1 MAEQTGKSTK
11 RSKPRPHSS
20 RSTQGSDSS
29 HSRRPSSDS
38 EYKGPGTQG
47 SNLNIIGV
55 ESEQGLDGSFAD
67 QTQAYPAMVGGFSS
81 ESEGGAALSS
91 IMETTHDSERV
102 RDSISNSHVVPGY
115 LPSNAS
121 VTKLKS
127 AEIYGFEMDETIQK
141 SAIMVKRL
149 RSKSESRKSENEYGD
164 EIDPSDEQHG
174 QTPPYK
180 RQLQSHQSEKM
191 TDFTKTQITI
201 PTGAH
206 DYLQLPP
213 AREDEGC
220 VICCQNTDGPGN
232 LIVLCDT
239 CDRGFHQQC
248 YQPNIDNKY
257 IEIAELEWVCYA
269 CSLPLSTTSS
279 QGLSAMAEDM
289 SLSGEEVPQDVKENY
304 LKSLSKANLVKLI
317 TRIESRSPSIKLYP
331 SRLSSPSATPQDQ
344 ERFISSS
351 IAETILP
358 FDSRQGQDSIGAS
371 PTHPSMQGVQ
381 ADYFDPY
388 VTHFTPTAGPP
399 PGQAQSSMNAD
410 NLAQG
415 ALAPTSRPPT
425 VSDVADIS
433 INNNTPYPPSQP
445 ATPNST
451 SHTGRQTPISGSGM
465 TGPYHSVKAQDLPPY
480 EEMIFMAIADLKQE
494 AGSAPKAI
502 LDWVQ
507 EHYPVPETF
516 RASCGQAISKAAK
529 KGRLLK
535 EGALYKLK
543 PGYNYP
549 RRISR
554 QSGTTRARSQ
564 SYNSALPPGIPVLD
578 PSNRGNAM
586 AGGFDQISSIM
597 DPSLYGML
605 PSSVFPGQP
614 QALGSQVYANMGT
627 NAIPGIHQPSSS
639 FKFDPQSFGHS
650 LTLQTAG
657 LSGNNSPSDPKGR
670 NLSGLVGLG
679 VTNPP
684 SGNTS
689 DSELGL
695 ESDILGPR
703 SSSISSNSS
712 GQQSLPGLQG
722 SASFAARALQ
732 TQRAQQSQQAA
743 FPYDRTWMNAGA
755 GLQSPGGLARM
766 PPTPG
771 KVSTPSVFSRQMYQ
785 GRVGSMASPLQF
797 PTQPYGDLGSITI
810 PAQPQPQSP
819 QTHATFGNQIPVTQS
834 GLSTNTTVQ
843 GQGGRTGA
851 KLFKTRCAQCH
862 TVEAGGANKVGPN
875 LNGLFGRKSGLAP
888 GYSYTEA
895 NKNKGVV
902 WEDQTLYDYLENPK
916 KYIPGTKM
924 AFNGFKKPKER
935 NDVIAYLKENC

>member
-1 MAEQTGKSTK
+1 MDMHGTG
-11 RSKPRPHSS
+11 R
-20 RSTQGSDSS
+20 GND
-29 HSRRPSSDS
+29 
-38 EYKGPGTQG
+38 
-47 SNLNIIGV
+47 
-55 ESEQGLDGSFAD
+55 
-67 QTQAYPAMVGGFSS
+67 GFSNPH
-81 ESEGGAALSS
+81 AVA
-91 IMETTHDSERV
+91 T
-102 RDSISNSHVVPGY
+102 GY
-115 LPSNAS
+115 LPSNPSA
-121 VTKLKS
+121 TKLKARKSISAGRKSQNVS

-164 EIDPSDEQHG
+164 DMEPSDEQHG

-180 RQLQSHQSEKM
+180 RQLQSHKSEKM
-191 TDFTKTQITI
+191 TDFMKNQITI
-201 PTGAH
+201 PPHPH
-206 DYLQLPP
+206 DYLQLQP
-213 AREDEGC
+213 AREDGGC
-220 VICCQNTDGPGN
+220 VICCKNTDGPGN
-232 LIVLCDT
+232 QIVLCDA

-248 YQPNIDNKY
+248 YKPHIDNKY
-257 IEIAELEWVCYA
+257 IEIAELEWICYA

-279 QGLSAMAEDM
+279 QGLSALAEDM
-289 SLSGEEVPQDVKENY
+289 SLSGEEVPQDIKENY

-344 ERFISSS
+344 ERFMSTT

-358 FDSRQGQDSIGAS
+358 FDSRPDQDSIGAS

-388 VTHFTPTAGPP
+388 VAHFTPV
-399 PGQAQSSMNAD
+399 PGSVSGIAHPSISSD
-410 NLAQG
+410 NHVQGTLAS
-415 ALAPTSRPPT
+415 SRQP
-425 VSDVADIS
+425 VASDVTEFS
-433 INNNTPYPPSQP
+433 TNNSTPYPPSQP

-451 SHTGRQTPISGSGM
+451 SHTGRQTPISGSGLS
-465 TGPYHSVKAQDLPPY
+465 GPYHSVKAQDLPPY

-578 PSNRGNAM
+578 PSNRGNSM
-586 AGGFDQISSIM
+586 TGGFDQLNSII
-597 DPSLYGML
+597 DTNLYGIM
-605 PSSVFPGQP
+605 PSTAFPGQP
-614 QALGSQVYANMGT
+614 HVLGSNVYANMGP
-627 NAIPGIHQPSSS
+627 NVMPGVQQPG

-650 LTLQTAG
+650 LALQTTG
-657 LSGNNSPSDPKGR
+657 LPGGSSPSDPKGR
-670 NLSGLVGLG
+670 NITGLIGLG

-689 DSELGL
+689 DSEHGMD
-695 ESDILGPR
+695 SDLLGPR
-703 SSSISSNSS
+703 SSSISSTSS
-712 GQQSLPGLQG
+712 GQQSLPGSVQG
-722 SASFAARALQ
+722 SAAFGGRPLQ
-732 TQRAQQSQQAA
+732 TQRAQQPQQA
-743 FPYDRTWMNAGA
+743 FPYDRTWVMNVGA

-771 KVSTPSVFSRQMYQ
+771 KVHTPSMFPRQVYQ
-785 GRVGSMASPLQF
+785 RVGGMASPLQF

-810 PAQPQPQSP
+810 PTQPQAQSP
-819 QTHATFGNQIPVTQS
+819 PPHASFVPQTPVSQA
-834 GLSTNTTVQ
+834 GLSTNSAIQAQ
-843 GQGGRTGA
+843 GNRT
-851 KLFKTRCAQCH
+851 
-862 TVEAGGANKVGPN
+862 
-875 LNGLFGRKSGLAP
+875 
-888 GYSYTEA
+888 
-895 NKNKGVV
+895 
-902 WEDQTLYDYLENPK
+902 
-916 KYIPGTKM
+916 
-924 AFNGFKKPKER
+924 
-935 NDVIAYLKENC
+935 

>member
-1 MAEQTGKSTK
+1 MAEQTSKSTK

-29 HSRRPSSDS
+29 HSRRPSSDT
-38 EYKGPGTQG
+38 EYKGPGTQA
-47 SNLNIIGV
+47 SSLNITSID
-55 ESEQGLDGSFAD
+55 SEQGLDSSFVD
-67 QTQAYPAMVGGFSS
+67 QAQLYPAMVGGFTS
-81 ESEGGAALSS
+81 ESEGGTALSS
-91 IMETTHDSERV
+91 VMDMHGTGRGNDGF
-102 RDSISNSHVVPGY
+102 SNPHAVATGY
-115 LPSNAS
+115 LPSNPSA
-121 VTKLKS
+121 TKLKARKSISAGRKSQNMS
-127 AEIYGFEMDETIQK
+127 AELYGFEMDETIQK

-149 RSKSESRKSENEYGD
+149 RSKSESGKSENEYGD
-164 EIDPSDEQHG
+164 DIDPSDEQHG

-180 RQLQSHQSEKM
+180 RQLQSHKSEKM
-191 TDFTKTQITI
+191 TDFMKNQITI
-201 PTGAH
+201 PPHPH
-206 DYLQLPP
+206 DYLQLQP
-213 AREDEGC
+213 AREDGGC
-220 VICCQNTDGPGN
+220 VICCKNTDGPGN
-232 LIVLCDT
+232 QIVLCDA

-248 YQPNIDNKY
+248 YKPHIDNKY
-257 IEIAELEWVCYA
+257 IEIAELEWICYA

-279 QGLSAMAEDM
+279 QGLSALAEDM
-289 SLSGEEVPQDVKENY
+289 SLSGEEVPQDIKENY

-344 ERFISSS
+344 ERFMSTT

-358 FDSRQGQDSIGAS
+358 FDSRPDQDNIGAS

-381 ADYFDPY
+381 ADYF
-388 VTHFTPTAGPP
+388 
-399 PGQAQSSMNAD
+399 
-410 NLAQG
+410 
-415 ALAPTSRPPT
+415 
-425 VSDVADIS
+425 
-433 INNNTPYPPSQP
+433 
-445 ATPNST
+445 
-451 SHTGRQTPISGSGM
+451 GRQTPISGSGL

-578 PSNRGNAM
+578 PSNRGNSM
-586 AGGFDQISSIM
+586 TGGFDQLNSII
-597 DPSLYGML
+597 DTNLYGIM
-605 PSSVFPGQP
+605 PSTAFPGQP
-614 QALGSQVYANMGT
+614 QVLGSNVYANMGP
-627 NAIPGIHQPSSS
+627 NVMPGVQQPG

-650 LTLQTAG
+650 LALQTTG
-657 LSGNNSPSDPKGR
+657 LPGGSSPSDPKGR
-670 NLSGLVGLG
+670 NITGLIGLG

-689 DSELGL
+689 DSEHGMD
-695 ESDILGPR
+695 SDLLGPR
-703 SSSISSNSS
+703 SSSISSTSS
-712 GQQSLPGLQG
+712 GQQSLPGSVQG
-722 SASFAARALQ
+722 SAAFGGRPLQ
-732 TQRAQQSQQAA
+732 TQRAQQPQQA
-743 FPYDRTWMNAGA
+743 FPYDRTWVMNVGA

-771 KVSTPSVFSRQMYQ
+771 KVQTPSMFPRQVYQ
-785 GRVGSMASPLQF
+785 RVGGMASPLQF

-810 PAQPQPQSP
+810 PTQPQAQSP
-819 QTHATFGNQIPVTQS
+819 PPHASFVPQTPVSQA
-834 GLSTNTTVQ
+834 GLSTNSAIQ
-843 GQGGRTGA
+843 GQGNRT
-851 KLFKTRCAQCH
+851 
-862 TVEAGGANKVGPN
+862 V
-875 LNGLFGRKSGLAP
+875 
-888 GYSYTEA
+888 
-895 NKNKGVV
+895 GVV
-902 WEDQTLYDYLENPK
+902 VDSHTPSHHADHSSSQGSASFSGGEKESPMEDANT
-916 KYIPGTKM
+916 
-924 AFNGFKKPKER
+924 
-935 NDVIAYLKENC
+935 